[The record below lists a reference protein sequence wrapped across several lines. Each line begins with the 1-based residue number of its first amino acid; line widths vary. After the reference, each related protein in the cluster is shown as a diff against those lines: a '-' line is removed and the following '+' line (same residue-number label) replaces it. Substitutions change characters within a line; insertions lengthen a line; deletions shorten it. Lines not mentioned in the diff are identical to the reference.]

1 MAKFLVI
8 AEKPSVA
15 QSLAKNLSAYQRK
28 DGYLEGNSC
37 IVSWCLGHL
46 AEYVPPEIYDE
57 KYAKWQFEDLPIIPE
72 VWKVQ
77 VSEDKKKQFDV
88 ICSLMNR
95 ADVAYLVNGCDA
107 GREGELI
114 FKRVY
119 DLAGCQKPV
128 KRLWISSMED
138 EAIQKGFQSL
148 KAGKEYAG
156 LCNAAVCRAQ
166 ADWLIGMNATRAY
179 TTRYFKR
186 LVVGRVQT
194 PTLAMLTERK
204 EKIEHFKKEA
214 YYKVSLSDGR
224 LAVISENIQS
234 ETEAEELRKL
244 IAGKT
249 IKGMENFPT
258 GEIQDIVFTTGTEL
272 EFWVKTPSE
281 KETVQHLSISQRLKE
296 QYWQRMRGNVRTAM
310 EQAIEELDARGMH
323 VEMGHKEVGGIKSK
337 VDDGGHIFDV
347 CEQLELDWLFST
359 NPLQAADNE
368 LTARIIIREVFRRNG
383 LDVSFKA
390 KPIIGV
396 AGNGEHTHVGFAA
409 RLKNGKVLNLLAP
422 EDLKKEYLSTIGYGF
437 IMGVLNNYEATNPF
451 ISSTTDAFN
460 RLKPGFEA
468 PVCIVTSLGHKPE
481 QPSRNR
487 SILIGL
493 IRDLGNPKATRFE
506 LRAPNPF
513 TNTYLAVSCLY
524 LTALDGVKYAVNC
537 GKTPDELLKE
547 LSKTAGEDADY
558 LQKEREYRCEKNV
571 FEDYTQEERDAVFGK
586 PPATVWEN
594 VKIMKEN
601 PDKVAVLTQGD
612 GISDAIVDSFVAGI
626 VYRWENELIDRLI
639 PDTEAAVKR
648 YKKLIHED
656 ELDEERWDSISAKRI
671 ELIKDGRHKKC
682 ICTKLKEALKRKDY
696 DMASNLQREMVRKT
710 EALGE
715 EYRTYAL
722 NIID

>member
-1 MAKFLVI
+1 MNKDLLYWIPAGQYGKEGVL
-8 AEKPSVA
+8 SLLA
-15 QSLAKNLSAYQRK
+15 Q
-28 DGYLEGNSC
+28 
-37 IVSWCLGHL
+37 H
-46 AEYVPPEIYDE
+46 PEIR
-57 KYAKWQFEDLPIIPE
+57 F
-72 VWKVQ
+72 
-77 VSEDKKKQFDV
+77 VS
-88 ICSLMNR
+88 
-95 ADVAYLVNGCDA
+95 
-107 GREGELI
+107 LI
-114 FKRVY
+114 GI
-119 DLAGCQKPV
+119 DLAGNDT
-128 KRLWISSMED
+128 D
-138 EAIQKGFQSL
+138 EKIPIEIFMKDYDDFF
-148 KAGKEYAG
+148 AGKA
-156 LCNAAVCRAQ
+156 
-166 ADWLIGMNATRAY
+166 
-179 TTRYFKR
+179 
-186 LVVGRVQT
+186 VQT
-194 PTLAMLTERK
+194 DGSSVVFMNIATLNDARVDFVADSTVNW
-204 EKIEHFKKEA
+204 
-214 YYKVSLSDGR
+214 YVDYND
-224 LAVISENIQS
+224 ENVDDATGLPVGTLRIPS
-234 ETEAEELRKL
+234 FLIHNDKFIDSRSILKRSCDYVAEELKKL

-337 VDDGGHIFDV
+337 VDDAGHIFDV

-547 LSKTAGEDADY
+547 LSKTAEEDADY

-612 GISDAIVDSFVAGI
+612 GISEAIVDSFVAGI

-656 ELDEERWDSISAKRI
+656 ELDEERWDSISTKRI

-715 EYRTYAL
+715 EYRIYAL

>member
-1 MAKFLVI
+1 MNKDLLYWIPAGQYGKEGVL
-8 AEKPSVA
+8 SLLA
-15 QSLAKNLSAYQRK
+15 Q
-28 DGYLEGNSC
+28 
-37 IVSWCLGHL
+37 H
-46 AEYVPPEIYDE
+46 PEIR
-57 KYAKWQFEDLPIIPE
+57 F
-72 VWKVQ
+72 
-77 VSEDKKKQFDV
+77 VS
-88 ICSLMNR
+88 
-95 ADVAYLVNGCDA
+95 
-107 GREGELI
+107 LI
-114 FKRVY
+114 GI
-119 DLAGCQKPV
+119 DLAGNDT
-128 KRLWISSMED
+128 D
-138 EAIQKGFQSL
+138 EKIPIEIFMKDYDDFF
-148 KAGKEYAG
+148 AGKA
-156 LCNAAVCRAQ
+156 
-166 ADWLIGMNATRAY
+166 
-179 TTRYFKR
+179 
-186 LVVGRVQT
+186 VQT
-194 PTLAMLTERK
+194 DGSSVVFMNIATLNDARVDFVADSTVNW
-204 EKIEHFKKEA
+204 
-214 YYKVSLSDGR
+214 YVDYND
-224 LAVISENIQS
+224 ENVDDATGLPVGTLRIPS
-234 ETEAEELRKL
+234 FLIHNDKFIDSRSILKRSCDYVAEELKKL

-460 RLKPGFEA
+460 RLKSGFEA

-547 LSKTAGEDADY
+547 LSKTAEEDADY

-612 GISDAIVDSFVAGI
+612 GISEAIVDSFVAGI

-656 ELDEERWDSISAKRI
+656 ELDEERWDSISTKRI

-715 EYRTYAL
+715 EYRIYAL